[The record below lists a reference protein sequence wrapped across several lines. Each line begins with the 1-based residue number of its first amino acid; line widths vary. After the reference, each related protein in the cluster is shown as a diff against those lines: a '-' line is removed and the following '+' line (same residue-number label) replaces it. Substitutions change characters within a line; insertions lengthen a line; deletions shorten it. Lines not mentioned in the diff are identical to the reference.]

1 MKTTLKYAKISVSL
15 SLQNLKQHLK
25 PLQSS
30 NNILKQLQLVLGS
43 LYCTSVKRGDFFFL
57 PNSCHERAL

>member
-15 SLQNLKQHLK
+15 SQNLKQHLK

-43 LYCTSVKRGDFFFL
+43 LYCTSVKRGDFFL
-57 PNSCHERAL
+57 AK